1 MTDGQAFPNLYQVA
15 AARSRAGALRVALG
29 LNAVVAAVGLS
40 IKFFYAAK
48 NFDPDFPTRAGRV
61 ANEFCYFTIQSNLLV
76 IATCL
81 LVAAAS
87 GRMGPVLAI
96 ARLTALVC
104 ITITGIVYYALL
116 ASDSHL
122 TGVALVGDYLCHLVS
137 PLLCIGTWLVLGPR
151 GAVGRRTPLAVLIYP
166 LAWAIFT
173 LIRGAAI
180 GFYPY
185 NFIDVAQNGYLS
197 VLITVAVIFLIAFG
211 LASLARVLDRRWS
224 PI

>member
-1 MTDGQAFPNLYQVA
+1 MSVGMNPTTHEPSISV
-15 AARSRAGALRVALG
+15 SRVGPLRVALG
-29 LNAVVAAVGLS
+29 VNALVAAVGLA

-48 NFDPDFPTRAGRV
+48 NFDADFPTRAGRV
-61 ANEFCYFTIQSNLLV
+61 ANEICYFTIQSNLLV

-87 GRMGPVLAI
+87 GRMGWVLAV

-116 ASDSHL
+116 ASESHL
-122 TGVALVGDYLCHLVS
+122 TGVALIGDYLCHLVS

-151 GAVGRRTPLAVLIYP
+151 GLVGRRTPLAVLIYP

-173 LIRGAAI
+173 LIRGAVG

-185 NFIDVAQNGYLS
+185 DFIDVGQNGYVS

-224 PI
+224 RI